1 MCLNNKYF
9 TLYLQ
14 LTWAL
19 GFKILNSCS
28 KLLLEE
34 SKEDGAQ
41 TKNESDNGVYMSCI
55 SMDSWSF
62 V

>member
-1 MCLNNKYF
+1 MCLNSKYF
-9 TLYLQ
+9 TLYL
-14 LTWAL
+14 TWEM

-34 SKEDGAQ
+34 SKEDSAQ

-55 SMDSWSF
+55 SMDSSSF